1 MLISLNDFFASYGID
16 ATAVA
21 IPMWLDLLSVLIGGL
36 AGVLVA
42 QDLKLDPIGHVAL
55 SMLCGLGGGLLRD
68 IILQVG
74 NVYMLSSNYAIPA
87 VVAVGILGFLFPGAL
102 RRVPNLLEWIDIFS
116 VGLFVCVG
124 VDKAIV
130 YQQSGMACV
139 LMGVLTGVGGGM
151 MRDVFLGRI
160 PRIFQRD
167 NFYAICALAGSLTYY
182 LCVVNVRLL
191 RGWAAVLCILV
202 TIGLRRLSLH
212 YNLLSPANVDLTPTV
227 ARAGRYVY
235 GRTIRRSS
243 RPAEKNKGVCSTTPE
258 GKVLKANGKH
268 KRRLVVLNDTVRNP
282 EKTEPSSNSEH

>member
-243 RPAEKNKGVCSTTPE
+243 RPAEKNKGVRSTTPE

-268 KRRLVVLNDTVRNP
+268 KRRLVVLNDTVKNP
-282 EKTEPSSNSEH
+282 ENTEPRSNSEH

>member
-243 RPAEKNKGVCSTTPE
+243 RPAEKNKSVRSTTPE

-282 EKTEPSSNSEH
+282 EKTEPRSNSEH

>member
-87 VVAVGILGFLFPGAL
+87 VVTVGILGFLFPGVL
-102 RRVPNLLEWIDIFS
+102 RRFPNLLEWIDIFS

-130 YQQSGMACV
+130 YHQSGMACV

-160 PRIFQRD
+160 PRIFKRD

-182 LCVVNVRLL
+182 LSVVNVHLL
-191 RGWAAVLCILV
+191 RGWAAVLCIVV
-202 TIGLRRLSLH
+202 TIGLRRISLH
-212 YNLLSPANVDLTPTV
+212 YNLLSPAEVDLTPTV
-227 ARAGRYVY
+227 VKAGRYVY
-235 GRTIRRSS
+235 VHTIHRPRRA
-243 RPAEKNKGVCSTTPE
+243 AEKNQVTGSTAKKA
-258 GKVLKANGKH
+258 KVLRPTRTN
-268 KRRLVVLNDTVRNP
+268 KRHRVVFSVNDSAKQSTS
-282 EKTEPSSNSEH
+282 KTDVTAQ